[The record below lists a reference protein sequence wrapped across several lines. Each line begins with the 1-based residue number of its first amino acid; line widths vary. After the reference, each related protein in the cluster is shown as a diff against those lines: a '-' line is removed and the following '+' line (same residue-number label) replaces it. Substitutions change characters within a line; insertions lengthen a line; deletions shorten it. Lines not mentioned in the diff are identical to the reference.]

1 MCEDHTG
8 LEKKAYDRTQL
19 EILGVNVAGR
29 TESEV
34 ALLQL
39 IRPRLEAYWEYM
51 HRKANSP
58 WTEDRAYDI
67 VLAVTSSEEQAEQA
81 AIAVQFAKSPSSQE
95 S

>member
-1 MCEDHTG
+1 M
-8 LEKKAYDRTQL
+8 
-19 EILGVNVAGR
+19 NVACR
-29 TESEV
+29 SESEV

-67 VLAVTSSEEQAEQA
+67 VLAVTSSEELAEQA
-81 AIAVQFAKSPSSQE
+81 SIVVKFSKAPSSPQE